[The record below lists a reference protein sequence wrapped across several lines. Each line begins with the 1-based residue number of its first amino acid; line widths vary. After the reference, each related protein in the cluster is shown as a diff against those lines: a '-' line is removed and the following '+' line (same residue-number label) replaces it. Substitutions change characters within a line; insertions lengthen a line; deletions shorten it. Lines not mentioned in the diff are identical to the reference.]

1 MNIIIAGG
9 GKVGQ
14 TLARQLSAEGHDL
27 TLIDRDNQVLEKTVD
42 RYDAMVVSGNC
53 ASKEVLLSAGIVDA
67 DLLIAATAMDE
78 VNLLCCMTAHG
89 LNNNLHTI
97 ARIRTPEYAE
107 QIMTMRD
114 VFPLSMTVNPEL
126 QAALEIER
134 LLKFPGFLR
143 RESFANDQTQIV
155 ELRIDSNSK
164 LCNLPLSE
172 LGTVVKCRVLVCA
185 VLRAGAAV
193 TPTGNFVLKEGDR
206 IFVTAPTANL
216 AILLKSLGIGTKKV
230 RNVLLCGGGR
240 VSYYLAGLLEDDKMS
255 VRILEQDPA
264 RCTDLASTL
273 PQTTVILGDCSSQA
287 TLDSQGLEDMDA
299 VVTLTGLDETNMVVS
314 LYAGSRG
321 VGQIITK
328 LGRTENSKLADTMA
342 LGSTISPKE
351 LCCNSIVRY
360 VRAMQNQTGAA
371 VSVHTIADGQV
382 EAVEFLVDETTKNCG
397 NPLKDIKLKPNV
409 LIASISHG
417 ADSQVP
423 GGGSVFQPGDTV
435 VVVTSGRGVLHT
447 INDIFA

>member
-9 GKVGQ
+9 GKIGL

-27 TLIDRDNQVLEKTVD
+27 TLIDKDRRVLEETVN
-42 RYDAMVVSGNC
+42 RYDAMVISGNC
-53 ASKEVLLSAGIVDA
+53 ASKEVLLSAGVEEA
-67 DLLIAATAMDE
+67 DLLIAVTALDE

-114 VFPLSMTVNPEL
+114 VFPLSMTVNPEKE
-126 QAALEIER
+126 AALEIER
-134 LLKFPGFLR
+134 LLKFPGFHR

-155 ELRIDSNSK
+155 ELRIDAASK
-164 LCNLPLSE
+164 LCNLPLMD
-172 LGTVVKCRVLVCA
+172 LGTVVKCRVLICA

-193 TPTGNFVLKEGDR
+193 APTGNFVLKEGDR

-216 AILLKSLGIGTKKV
+216 AVLLKSLGIVTKKV

-240 VSYYLAGLLEDDKMS
+240 VSYYLANLLEDDKMT
-255 VRILEQDPA
+255 VRVLEKEYD
-264 RCTDLASTL
+264 RCTALAERL
-273 PQTTVILGDCSSQA
+273 PQTTVVHGDCSSQA
-287 TLDSQGLEDMDA
+287 TLDSQGLENTDA
-299 VVTLTGLDETNMVVS
+299 IVTLTGLDETNMVVS

-321 VGQIITK
+321 VSQIITK
-328 LGRTENSKLADTMA
+328 LSRTENSRLADSMA

-371 VSVHTIADGQV
+371 VSLHTIADDQV
-382 EAVEFLVDETTKNCG
+382 EAIEFLVDGSAEYCG
-397 NPLKDIKLKPNV
+397 KLLKDIQLRPNV
-409 LIASISHG
+409 LIAGIAHG
-417 ADSQVP
+417 AQTEIPNGNSQ
-423 GGGSVFQPGDTV
+423 FYPGDTV
-435 VVVTSGRGVLHT
+435 VVVTTSRGS
-447 INDIFA
+447 IQNFNDIFA

>member
-14 TLARQLSAEGHDL
+14 MLARQLSAEGHDL
-27 TLIDRDNQVLEKTVD
+27 TLIDRDNLVLEKTVD
-42 RYDAMVVSGNC
+42 RYDAMVVAGNC
-53 ASKEVLLSAGIVDA
+53 ASKETLLSAGIQKA
-67 DLLIAATAMDE
+67 DLLIAVAALDE

-89 LNNNLHTI
+89 LNKKLHTI

-114 VFPLSMTVNPEL
+114 VFPLSMTVNPEK

-143 RESFANDQTQIV
+143 RESFANGQTQIV
-155 ELRIDSNSK
+155 ELRIDSASK

-185 VLRAGAAV
+185 VSRAGTAV
-193 TPTGNFVLKEGDR
+193 APTGNFVLKEGDR

-216 AILLKSLGIGTKKV
+216 AILLKNLGIVTKKI

-240 VSYYLAGLLEDDKMS
+240 VSYYLADLLEDGKMD
-255 VRILEQDPA
+255 VRILEKSYD
-264 RCTDLASTL
+264 RCTQLAQDL
-273 PQTTVILGDCSSQA
+273 PQATVIHGDCSSQA
-287 TLDSQGLEDMDA
+287 TLDSQGLENTDSLVA
-299 VVTLTGLDETNMVVS
+299 LTGLDETNMLVS
-314 LYAGSRG
+314 LYAGSKG
-321 VGQIITK
+321 VGQVITK
-328 LGRTENSKLADTMA
+328 LTRMENLRLADAMA
-342 LGSTISPKE
+342 LSSTISPLE
-351 LCCNSIVRY
+351 LCCNAIVRY

-371 VSVHTIADGQV
+371 ISVHTIADGQA
-382 EAVEFLVDETTKNCG
+382 EAVEFLVDENTKNCG
-397 NPLKDIKLKPNV
+397 KPLKDMKLRSNV
-409 LIASISHG
+409 LIASIAHG
-417 ADSQVP
+417 ADSMVP
-423 GGGSVFQPGDTV
+423 NGNSVFVPGDTV
-435 VVVTSGRGVLHT
+435 VVVTSGGILRG

>member
-27 TLIDRDNQVLEKTVD
+27 TLIDRDNRVLEKTVD

-53 ASKEVLLSAGIVDA
+53 ASKEVLLSAGIQDA
-67 DLLIAATAMDE
+67 DLLIAATALDE

-89 LNNNLHTI
+89 LNKNLHTI
-97 ARIRTPEYAE
+97 ARIRTPEYAD

-155 ELRIDSNSK
+155 ELRIDGSSK
-164 LCNLPLSE
+164 LCNLSLSE

-185 VLRAGAAV
+185 VLRAGTAV
-193 TPTGNFVLKEGDR
+193 APTGNFVLKEGDR

-216 AILLKSLGIGTKKV
+216 AILLKSLGIGAKKV
-230 RNVLLCGGGR
+230 HNVLLCGGGR
-240 VSYYLAGLLEDDKMS
+240 VSFYLAKVLEDDKMH
-255 VRILEQDPA
+255 VRLLEQDPA
-264 RCTDLASTL
+264 RCTELASAL
-273 PQTTVILGDCSSQA
+273 PQTTVIMGDCSSQA

-328 LGRTENSKLADTMA
+328 LSRTENSKLADTMA

-371 VSVHTIADGQV
+371 VSVHTIADGQA

-397 NPLKDIKLKPNV
+397 KALKEIKLKPNV
-409 LIASISHG
+409 LIAGISHG

-423 GGGSVFQPGDTV
+423 NGNSVFMPGDTV
-435 VVVTSGRGVLHT
+435 IVVTSGRGVLHT